1 MHAGYR
7 GNTGKMIKDLLPG
20 IFFDFLEEMCPYSEF
35 PIHELEFKQANFS
48 AFLTH
53 HESLVLPLI
62 LLWEPKAETLQE
74 LGELVQIDNL
84 ILVERNLGRLLQLS
98 IPGLAAQEFK
108 IKVELKEKMAELGT
122 LLKQVLGAEFLP
134 NLEKSLPSVIYSSFS
149 SICEDSKLQ
158 TKLGIDCSVDIRS
171 GPPRLN
177 IETAEAVVQFISSRF
192 SETYDFL
199 CQRQSH
205 GIPQIAVELCINLMG
220 SENQTHLRCL
230 FSIQSWLRNLFSSSS
245 QTYTSTLPFLVMY
258 LSQQLLN
265 FVKRTNSLDCK
276 KAALVVLDTL
286 IQQSFSKSE
295 NSLVLS
301 LVQINSSLVNIICED
316 PDSNSAQIAKRILE
330 FLFVENIH
338 KFKDVFDN
346 LEYPSL
352 GIFSLL
358 SVSVGKYKKDRS
370 LTSFLR
376 TFLRVTDL
384 VEFHFCENILRQL
397 KQRLE
402 TSGIELNVLLEKDL
416 DIVKELVM
424 RLLTLSKMNIK
435 SISTLAI
442 NCLGEI
448 GPVNLKSN
456 VLNDNSVFQPSDP
469 SKPAFAYVK
478 PILKKLSKLLNRESG
493 TFARDVFN
501 TISNILS
508 STQEGMELCLE
519 DHGLNVLEP
528 LKKKGKRNLQVPP
541 VIQDV
546 GRFKDEIDDEGLW
559 VYSSLEYS
567 SWIKVLVI
575 RFLNCFSDKSVLGLM
590 LGVCKNSLELCELI
604 LPYIIQ
610 EGLLHQDE
618 NIRLVV
624 STRINSFFK
633 EFQDQV
639 GSSSTFLQDKVPVY
653 FER

>member
-1 MHAGYR
+1 
-7 GNTGKMIKDLLPG
+7 MIKDLLPG

>member
-1 MHAGYR
+1 
-7 GNTGKMIKDLLPG
+7 MIKDLLPG

-265 FVKRTNSLDCK
+265 FAKRTNSLDCK

-402 TSGIELNVLLEKDL
+402 TSGTELNVLLEKDL